1 MFLQIAALMLPT
13 RIAARVGSSIAD
25 AGVYAAIEIADITRM
40 RDGLSKVGEAIQ
52 LGRRTVR
59 VNQANVL
66 LALGVK
72 GVFLLLPLTCPR
84 ASCWRLWG
92 TTARQS

>member
-40 RDGLSKVGEAIQ
+40 RDGLSKVEPVPKG
-52 LGRRTVR
+52 
-59 VNQANVL
+59 
-66 LALGVK
+66 
-72 GVFLLLPLTCPR
+72 GVFGVVEDETGITWP
-84 ASCWRLWG
+84 AG
-92 TTARQS
+92 